1 MKVIYKVIFDKDGW
15 MRYISHLDL
24 MRLFS
29 RALRRAGFKL
39 YLTKG
44 FSPHAVIRI
53 KNALK
58 LGLIG
63 RDQEAEFVLEEELRA
78 DLFKSRLIKELP
90 DGISIKKVEVIR

>member
-1 MKVIYKVIFDKDGW
+1 MRVIYKVIFDKDGW

-44 FSPHAVIRI
+44 FNPHPLIRI
-53 KNALK
+53 QKALK
-58 LGLIG
+58 LGLAGI
-63 RDQEAEFVLEEELRA
+63 DQEAEFVLEEEM
-78 DLFKSRLIKELP
+78 DTGLFKSCLTKEMP
-90 DGISIKKVEVIR
+90 YGISIKKAEVIR

>member
-1 MKVIYKVIFDKDGW
+1 MKFTQAILFSKTGL

-29 RALRRAGFKL
+29 RALRRTGFKF

-44 FSPHAVIRI
+44 FNPRPVVRI

-58 LGLIG
+58 LGLEAA
-63 RDQEAEFVLEEELRA
+63 DQHVEFELEELVDKKTFIA
-78 DLFKSRLIKELP
+78 RLNHELP
-90 DGISIKKVEVIR
+90 TGILVKVS